1 MKTTLQRAV
10 CLLLSSALLL
20 SLGACG
26 KKKEKENSVRDVAE
40 ETSAETTQEMRKV
53 ESQEGKIGEQVTDQ
67 EVVATLKKAYVS
79 DYTFT
84 ENDQEIGLT
93 FFEFEI
99 QNNSDEELVADM
111 LSRTFGLSADG
122 EAYAGIS
129 IRGPRFI
136 YRQFGEEGGTFDDP
150 IQPGETRDG
159 WICMEVPADF
169 QTLRITYF
177 PRAGFLDW
185 DEAYLY
191 DIDRSDMEAAPQPV
205 EAFQ

>member
-53 ESQEGKIGEQVTDQ
+53 ESHEGKIGEQVTDQ
-67 EVVATLKKAYVS
+67 EV
-79 DYTFT
+79 
-84 ENDQEIGLT
+84 
-93 FFEFEI
+93 
-99 QNNSDEELVADM
+99 VADM

>member
-26 KKKEKENSVRDVAE
+26 KKKEKENSVRDVVE

-53 ESQEGKIGEQVTDQ
+53 ESHEGKIGEQVTDQ

-99 QNNSDEELVADM
+99 QNNGDEELVADM
-111 LSRTFGLSADG
+111 LSRTFGLTARHMPASASVDHG
-122 EAYAGIS
+122 LSTGSSAKRAVHSMTRSSPAKPVTAGSAWKCRRIS
-129 IRGPRFI
+129 RPCASLISPEPVSWTGMRR
-136 YRQFGEEGGTFDDP
+136 
-150 IQPGETRDG
+150 
-159 WICMEVPADF
+159 ICMTSTAL
-169 QTLRITYF
+169 TWRLH
-177 PRAGFLDW
+177 
-185 DEAYLY
+185 
-191 DIDRSDMEAAPQPV
+191 RSR
-205 EAFQ
+205 

>member
-53 ESQEGKIGEQVTDQ
+53 ESHEGKIGEQVTDQ

-111 LSRTFGLSADG
+111 LSRTLGLSTGSSAKRAVHSMTRSSPAKPVTVG
-122 EAYAGIS
+122 SAWKCRRIS
-129 IRGPRFI
+129 RPCASLISPEPVSWTGMRR
-136 YRQFGEEGGTFDDP
+136 
-150 IQPGETRDG
+150 
-159 WICMEVPADF
+159 ICMTSTAL
-169 QTLRITYF
+169 TWRLH
-177 PRAGFLDW
+177 
-185 DEAYLY
+185 
-191 DIDRSDMEAAPQPV
+191 RSR
-205 EAFQ
+205 

>member
-53 ESQEGKIGEQVTDQ
+53 ESHEGKIGEQVTDQ

-150 IQPGETRDG
+150 IQPGETRGG
-159 WICMEVPADF
+159 WICREVPADF
-169 QTLRITYF
+169 QTGRITYF
-177 PRAGFLDW
+177 PGAGFLDW

>member
-53 ESQEGKIGEQVTDQ
+53 ESHEGKIGEQVTDQ

-93 FFEFEI
+93 FF
-99 QNNSDEELVADM
+99 
-111 LSRTFGLSADG
+111 
-122 EAYAGIS
+122 
-129 IRGPRFI
+129 
-136 YRQFGEEGGTFDDP
+136 
-150 IQPGETRDG
+150 
-159 WICMEVPADF
+159 
-169 QTLRITYF
+169 
-177 PRAGFLDW
+177 
-185 DEAYLY
+185 
-191 DIDRSDMEAAPQPV
+191 
-205 EAFQ
+205 

>member
-53 ESQEGKIGEQVTDQ
+53 ESHEGKIGEQVTDQ

-99 QNNSDEELVADM
+99 QEQQ
-111 LSRTFGLSADG
+111 RRGTGRR
-122 EAYAGIS
+122 YALPDVRFVGRRRGICRHQHPWTTVYLPAVRRRGRY
-129 IRGPRFI
+129 IR
-136 YRQFGEEGGTFDDP
+136 
-150 IQPGETRDG
+150 
-159 WICMEVPADF
+159 
-169 QTLRITYF
+169 
-177 PRAGFLDW
+177 
-185 DEAYLY
+185 
-191 DIDRSDMEAAPQPV
+191 
-205 EAFQ
+205 

>member
-53 ESQEGKIGEQVTDQ
+53 ESHEGKIGEQVTDQ

-111 LSRTFGLSADG
+111 LSRTSVCRQTARHMPASASVDHGLSTGSSAKRAVHSMTRSSPAKPVTVG
-122 EAYAGIS
+122 SAWKCRRIS
-129 IRGPRFI
+129 RPCASLISP
-136 YRQFGEEGGTFDDP
+136 E
-150 IQPGETRDG
+150 
-159 WICMEVPADF
+159 
-169 QTLRITYF
+169 
-177 PRAGFLDW
+177 
-185 DEAYLY
+185 
-191 DIDRSDMEAAPQPV
+191 PV
-205 EAFQ
+205 SWTG